1 MSRYF
6 EVVYPRRTKELKEKL
21 DSIAER
27 FDALDKSDDE
37 GSMKLIIEFDK
48 VFMNFLYNTKLHLKS
63 EGNELADEK
72 EIRFIMPEY
81 FMELF
86 GVRTTTARMFAA
98 IQKAKEKEIIKGV
111 RNGILESE
119 KEGGTNESRGEIEKN
134 TPV

>member
-1 MSRYF
+1 MSKYF

-27 FDALDKSDDE
+27 YDALPESDVE
-37 GSMKLIIEFDK
+37 GQTKLIMEFDK
-48 VFMNFLYNTKLHLKS
+48 VFMNFIYNTKLHLR
-63 EGNELADEK
+63 NEKMLDEK
-72 EIRFIMPEY
+72 ELKFIMPEY
-81 FMELF
+81 FLELF